1 MKEFVEFVV
10 KALVDYPDRVQVTA
24 TEKDRA
30 QVIELRVDP
39 SDFGKVIG
47 KQGRTSSAI
56 RALLQCASGKAGHRV
71 VLEIIEPPNRERP
84 PGDNLSDESAPAS
97 DLQPEP

>member
-24 TEKDRA
+24 TEKDRIEL
-30 QVIELRVDP
+30 IELRVDP

-47 KQGRTSSAI
+47 KQGRTCTAI
-56 RALLQCASGKAGHRV
+56 RALLQCASGKAGCRA
-71 VLEIIEPPNRERP
+71 VLEIIEPPGGERQP
-84 PGDNLSDESAPAS
+84 PEEAGEATAPSA
-97 DLQPEP
+97 DKQPQP